1 MPRYS
6 MAEDTFPG
14 SFDSAPQI
22 FSSDTTFRRSAQDDK
37 MEVHSLKQ
45 AVTSQMQKGPSST
58 HLLINS
64 VVLRCRSGFRLRA
77 PAALTPAKWLNLPNS
92 LAGVRFWTCAS
103 HKRTPA
109 LMQRIVA
116 HGLGLIFQLLSF
128 ILMLA

>member
-1 MPRYS
+1 MNKVRMPRYS

-77 PAALTPAKWLNLPNS
+77 PAALTPAKQLNLPIYQLTHLPIAFTHQLIHLPNS
-92 LAGVRFWTCAS
+92 LT
-103 HKRTPA
+103 
-109 LMQRIVA
+109 
-116 HGLGLIFQLLSF
+116 
-128 ILMLA
+128 